1 MAEDSAKGVPV
12 KIEDAHI
19 GRRVREVRAWRKRS
33 LTAVAGLAGMS
44 PAYLSMIERGER
56 PVTKREVLER
66 LANALQVSPAD
77 LTGKPY
83 APVDRTSESVLA
95 AMAAVGD
102 ALTGWRVGEVPEIA
116 TQRPWGALRADL
128 ETLNMSLRP
137 NADYAGQ
144 AKLLPTLVCD
154 LLAAAHTSTYRGDAL
169 VGLLSAYKAAA
180 YLAHDLGVAGLPMLA
195 VERMRQAAEWLDDP
209 GWVAY
214 ASYQRAQLLTGT
226 NRARQYQLAVDVA
239 QTESAR
245 VETRGMAHLTA
256 ALSSAAQGAPDMA
269 MTHLDEAAALA
280 DRIVE
285 DVSPWMQTNFGRTNV
300 DIWKVSIGVELGQ
313 GAKIREIAAGVQ
325 PSGVSKSRQAAF
337 WLDYGRGLLTD
348 RKHHARG
355 LAALIHAEKLAP
367 QKVRNNV
374 FAREVVSSVL
384 TTSRRE
390 AGSRDLRGLA
400 WRMGVAPIG

>member
-1 MAEDSAKGVPV
+1 M

-33 LTAVAGLAGMS
+33 LTATAGLAGMS

-56 PVTKREVLER
+56 PVTKRDVLER
-66 LANALQVSPAD
+66 LANALQVSPAE

-83 APVDRTSESVLA
+83 APADPASETVMA

-102 ALTGWRVGEVPEIA
+102 ALTGWWVGEAPA
-116 TQRPWGALRADL
+116 TANRPWAAIQADL
-128 ETLNMSLRP
+128 DSLNLSLRP
-137 NADYAGQ
+137 NADYAAQ
-144 AKLLPTLVCD
+144 ATLLPDLVCD
-154 LLAAAHTSTYRGDAL
+154 LLAAVNTSPHRADAL
-169 VGLLSAYKAAA
+169 VGLFSAYKAAA

-195 VERMRQAAEWLDDP
+195 AERMRQAAEELDDP
-209 GWVAY
+209 GWLAY
-214 ASYQRAQLLTGT
+214 ASYQRAQLLTGS

-239 QTESAR
+239 QTETAR

-280 DRIVE
+280 DRIE
-285 DVSPWMQTNFGRTNV
+285 SDVSPWMQTNFGRTNV
-300 DIWKVSIGVELGQ
+300 GIWKVSIGVELGQ
-313 GAKIREIAAGVQ
+313 GAKVREIAADLQ

-337 WLDYGRGLLTD
+337 WLDYGRGLLTE
-348 RKHHARG
+348 RKHQARG
-355 LAALIHAEKLAP
+355 LAALVHAEKLAP

-374 FAREVVSSVL
+374 FAREAVSSVL
-384 TTSRRE
+384 TASRRE

-400 WRMGVAPIG
+400 WRMGLAPIG